1 MLRSSLIALLL
12 GYAIA
17 GGAWFFAYGP
27 GKAGH
32 WTPLAA
38 GLGFA
43 AALFVALGLWILAA
57 IGTGLAIAQNEACR
71 TLPGFC
77 VFALSTLS
85 SLTVIAA
92 ACYYLR

>member
-1 MLRSSLIALLL
+1 MSRPSLIALLL
-12 GYAIA
+12 GYMVA
-17 GGAWFFAYGP
+17 GGAWFFVYGP
-27 GKAGH
+27 GNSGH

-57 IGTGLAIAQNEACR
+57 IGTGLAIAQDEASR

-77 VFALSTLS
+77 VFAFSTLS

>member
-1 MLRSSLIALLL
+1 MSRLSLIALLL
-12 GYAIA
+12 GYVVA

-27 GKAGH
+27 GKSGH

-43 AALFVALGLWILAA
+43 AALFVALGLWILTA
-57 IGTGLAIAQNEACR
+57 IGTGYAIAQDEASR

-77 VFALSTLS
+77 LFAVSTLS
-85 SLTVIAA
+85 SLTVIGA